1 MSLNPDCNFDK
12 LTQLMAQMA
21 PQDRCER
28 IGKTLCASG
37 HYFNMYKVYYC
48 HLSESKWT
56 YMLFVFAFFAYMM
69 LNLNY
74 IRRTYFIQHIQA
86 LRKSLHLPDFVAE
99 SILLPVS
106 YGVVPIFI
114 RIIASYTQVDF
125 HFQTGAN
132 LGACL
137 ALITLFTGMCAM
149 KIGVSPPV
157 DMEMFFLNTTFVILG
172 NLLHLPLGFR
182 KVVNRIDGILYL
194 LLFSIYMV
202 CRFFLARR
210 KEFKELENKKKALVE
225 GRPKALDSSSSI
237 MKGML
242 MIVQLQLRV
251 EAVKAAN
258 QLQAEPSFEESAESN
273 CQLTQENTASMTRK
287 TSRGLALGPN
297 QNTRNLCSQCR

>member
-1 MSLNPDCNFDK
+1 MALNPDCNYDK
-12 LTQLMAQMA
+12 LTQLMAQIA

-56 YMLFVFAFFAYMM
+56 YMLFVISFFAYMM

-74 IRRTYFIQHIQA
+74 IRRTYFIQHIQG
-86 LRKSLHLPDFVAE
+86 LRKTLQLPDFVAE

-106 YGVVPIFI
+106 YGIVPIFI

-132 LGACL
+132 LGACF

-157 DMEMFFLNTTFVILG
+157 DMQMFFLNTSFVILG

-182 KVVNRIDGILYL
+182 KVVNRIDGIFYL
-194 LLFSIYMV
+194 ILFSLYMG
-202 CRFFLARR
+202 CRFILARSR
-210 KEFKELENKKKALVE
+210 EFKELENKKKALVE
-225 GRPKALDSSSSI
+225 GRPKAPETSSSI
-237 MKGML
+237 MRGML
-242 MIVQLQLRV
+242 MIVQLVLRV

-258 QLQAEPSFEESAESN
+258 QLPPESSFEESIESK
-273 CQLTQENTASMTRK
+273 LW
-287 TSRGLALGPN
+287 
-297 QNTRNLCSQCR
+297 

>member
-1 MSLNPDCNFDK
+1 MALNPDCNYEK
-12 LTQLMAQMA
+12 LTQLMAQVA
-21 PQDRCER
+21 PHDRCER
-28 IGKTLCASG
+28 IGKSLCASG

-48 HLSESKWT
+48 HLAESKWT
-56 YMLFVFAFFAYMM
+56 YMLFVFVFFAYMM

-74 IRRTYFIQHIQA
+74 IRRTYFIQHIQG

-106 YGVVPIFI
+106 YGIVPIFI

-132 LGACL
+132 LGACF

-182 KVVNRIDGILYL
+182 KVVNRIDGIFYL
-194 LLFSIYMV
+194 ILFSVYMV

-225 GRPKALDSSSSI
+225 GRHKTPDSSTSI

-242 MIVQLQLRV
+242 MIVQLLLRV

-258 QLQAEPSFEESAESN
+258 LLPPESGFDGPVESKDRSLQES
-273 CQLTQENTASMTRK
+273 LTSK
-287 TSRGLALGPN
+287 TQIMRVLGYD
-297 QNTRNLCSQCR
+297 QSTKHHCSP